1 MSTQKQ
7 TKRSRMKRAVHA
19 FGRTV
24 QHYSPK
30 VLSVFLSLLL
40 IYQCFMTDGV
50 SYALAEAL
58 DSNTATELSVDQE
71 NLSDDA
77 VPDSGQEESAVTSSQ
92 EETTGSEETSQSD
105 DASSADTTNDQTT
118 SPSNTSPSEQTDN
131 AGQQQDAASDNSQT
145 DASKPEETIAERT
158 EVHSWN
164 GDVDALALSSKGL
177 TFTNSSESMQS
188 ALSGNADSS
197 DTRNQNLSETLS
209 VPADPDAPASAETIL
224 PEQLDATLNL
234 SFKVDPSLWSDNPE
248 QTRASVIAGDSFS
261 VELPEGITPSDASTK
276 FDVYQIN
283 ADGSTSS
290 IRIATAR
297 VENNSLIVTFSD
309 PLSLIPWIPPQAL
322 RILLGLLLILLIL
335 KFSPLFRRPSTL
347 MYRFHRRL
355 FIKMHTTW
363 NGSFKPHKTVV
374 HKQRSCIF
382 LQLLNWRTSLDSLMP
397 PTKMLKTMP

>member
-7 TKRSRMKRAVHA
+7 TKRSRMKRAAHA

-58 DSNTATELSVDQE
+58 NSNTATELSLDQE

-77 VPDSGQEESAVTSSQ
+77 VSDSGQEESAVTSSQ
-92 EETTGSEETSQSD
+92 EETAGSEETSQSG
-105 DASSADTTNDQTT
+105 DASSTNTANDQTT
-118 SPSNTSPSEQTDN
+118 SPSNTSTSEQTDN
-131 AGQQQDAASDNSQT
+131 KDEQQNTTSNNDQSDTAQT
-145 DASKPEETIAERT
+145 EQKIAERT

-197 DTRNQNLSETLS
+197 DTQNQNLSETLS

-261 VELPEGITPSDASTK
+261 VELPEGITPSDANAK

-309 PLSLIPWIPPQAL
+309 PVRPPWTP
-322 RILLGLLLILLIL
+322 
-335 KFSPLFRRPSTL
+335 
-347 MYRFHRRL
+347 
-355 FIKMHTTW
+355 
-363 NGSFKPHKTVV
+363 
-374 HKQRSCIF
+374 
-382 LQLLNWRTSLDSLMP
+382 
-397 PTKMLKTMP
+397 